1 LKNGGQIG
9 MSKYLASGLVSCV
22 AAILVQTT
30 MPACADACDP
40 YVTAMVKFE
49 HTPHIKETTLGEQT
63 GGGHFALATKTIF
76 TGDALYEW
84 KKDAWTK
91 TETSG
96 DQQEKSFREAQGR
109 YTISCRSDG
118 GEAIDGDI
126 ADIVA
131 THSESATVAPEP
143 VATDQRIWISRK
155 SGLPLKEE
163 EQVSITNPG
172 GNVSSV
178 KFTTRYEY
186 DDVRAP
192 RM

>member
-1 LKNGGQIG
+1 
-9 MSKYLASGLVSCV
+9 MSKYFVSGLASC
-22 AAILVQTT
+22 AATFLIQTM

-40 YVTAMVKFE
+40 YAAAMVKFE
-49 HTPHIKETTLGEQT
+49 HTAHLKETTLGEQT

-76 TGDALYEW
+76 TGNALYEW
-84 KKDAWTK
+84 KKGAWTK

-96 DQQEKSFREAQGR
+96 DEQEKSFREAQTR

-118 GEAIDGDI
+118 TETIDADI
-126 ADIVA
+126 ADIVSL
-131 THSESATVAPEP
+131 HSESASVAPEP

-178 KFTTRYEY
+178 KFTTRYDY

-192 RM
+192 EM